1 MLTAR
6 PHTARPFP
14 ARAHRPGGR
23 ECVRET
29 PSLWDDPCSSPPRA
43 AAASSGKLIWMS
55 APVNSLPANHSL
67 FAEFALPVI
76 HVLLELRIDQRGQR
90 RVGDLAHQRPQQG
103 RRALRHQ
110 REQQLQQQRR
120 HRRAFGIVQP
130 IGVAQPLRRVRR
142 RDQAAIA
149 IGADDVFADR
159 AGLGDGVA
167 IVGDDGRFAERM
179 NGAQLLRRPHVR
191 LALIADDLVG
201 HAELFEQPQHAL
213 RAGIVEMMNRQHG
226 VPFNWPP
233 LVPAGRTA
241 KSRRPE
247 EQLDIYPG
255 DIDIQIYPGKYK
267 LPKIQSYS
275 NG

>member
-1 MLTAR
+1 MRSRNAIAL
-6 PHTARPFP
+6 
-14 ARAHRPGGR
+14 G
-23 ECVRET
+23 
-29 PSLWDDPCSSPPRA
+29 WPCSSPPRA

-55 APVNSLPANHSL
+55 ARG
-67 FAEFALPVI
+67 EFVAGEPLALCQLAFPVI

-90 RVGDLAHQRPQQG
+90 RVRDLAHQRPQQG

-110 REQQLQQQRR
+110 REQQFQQQRR

-149 IGADDVFADR
+149 IGADEVFADR

-167 IVGDDGRFAERM
+167 VVGNDGRFAERM
-179 NGAQLLRRPHVR
+179 DGAQLLRRPHVR

-213 RAGIVEMMNRQHG
+213 RAGIVEVMNRQHG
-226 VPFNWPP
+226 VPGLQWSSAARWCQPGRGN
-233 LVPAGRTA
+233 VEPAVDGY
-241 KSRRPE
+241 
-247 EQLDIYPG
+247 IYPG
-255 DIDIQIYPGKYK
+255 DIDTEFTRV
-267 LPKIQSYS
+267 LS
-275 NG
+275 

>member
-1 MLTAR
+1 
-6 PHTARPFP
+6 
-14 ARAHRPGGR
+14 
-23 ECVRET
+23 
-29 PSLWDDPCSSPPRA
+29 
-43 AAASSGKLIWMS
+43 MS

-67 FAEFALPVI
+67 FAEFAFPVV

-90 RVGDLAHQRPQQG
+90 RVGHLAHQRPQQG

-167 IVGDDGRFAERM
+167 IVGDDGRFAERV
-179 NGAQLLRRPHVR
+179 NGAQFLRRAHVR

-226 VPFNWPP
+226 VPFR
-233 LVPAGRTA
+233 LAAVGASRAGQ
-241 KSRRPE
+241 SRDGLKAHRN
-247 EQLDIYPG
+247 IYPD
-255 DIDIQIYPGKYK
+255 DIDSQIYPGKYK
-267 LPKIQSYS
+267 LPKIQSFS
-275 NG
+275 ND